1 MLQRLLQRVRPESDP
16 GLGNKVVSPRSR
28 LIRPDGKFNTRR
40 TGLPWWERATVYQ
53 WLGQISWAH
62 FTALAFGAYFVVN
75 TLFALVYLALGEGHL
90 NGIRPEGLVHDFE
103 ACWFFS
109 AQTLTTVGY
118 GHVNP
123 ATGVA
128 SGVAA
133 LEALIGLL
141 GFGVWTGLLFN
152 RFSRARSRILFS
164 PVSVVTPYG
173 DGNAWMFRIVASHD
187 HPLLDARA
195 DAIFSWVPPGTQV
208 RHYQEVVLERPSVRF
223 FPMNWTLV
231 HAIDE
236 DSPLSGLIL
245 DDLEQADVEILV
257 LVKAHD
263 ETYGQTVHSRFSWK
277 APEIRFGEKFLPM
290 IAPGE
295 DGAVE
300 VDISRLGATEAV
312 RMPV

>member
-16 GLGNKVVSPRSR
+16 GLGSRVVSPRAR
-28 LIRPDGKFNTRR
+28 LIRPDGNFNTRR
-40 TGLPWWERATVYQ
+40 KGLSWWERATVYQ
-53 WLGQISWAH
+53 WLGQISWTR
-62 FTALAFGAYFVVN
+62 FTLLAFGAYFVTN
-75 TLFALVYLALGEGHL
+75 TLFAFVYLVLGDGHL

-118 GHVNP
+118 GHVSP
-123 ATGVA
+123 ATGIA
-128 SGVAA
+128 SAVAA
-133 LEALIGLL
+133 FEALVGLL

-164 PVSVVTPYG
+164 QVSVVTPYR

-187 HPLLDARA
+187 HPLLEAKA

-208 RHYQEVVLERPSVRF
+208 RHYQEVVLERSSVRF

-231 HAIDE
+231 HPIDE
-236 DSPLSGLIL
+236 ESPLYGITL

-277 APEIRFGEKFLPM
+277 AAEIRFGEKFVPM
-290 IAPGE
+290 MESGE

-300 VDISRLGATEAV
+300 VDVSRLGETEAV
-312 RMPV
+312 RAYA